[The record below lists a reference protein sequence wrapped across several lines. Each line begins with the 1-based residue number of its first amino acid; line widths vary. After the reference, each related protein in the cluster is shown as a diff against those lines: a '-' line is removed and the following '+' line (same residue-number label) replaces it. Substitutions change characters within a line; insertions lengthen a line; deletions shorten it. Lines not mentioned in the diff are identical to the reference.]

1 MDILHRFMAQLD
13 LAGISYATQ
22 ENSVQ
27 LILCSGSHKWK
38 CAVTA
43 PDADR
48 LCVFSRYPWS
58 VREECQDRLLRE
70 LNSLN
75 SELAEGCFILDKD
88 QVILRY
94 SVFVPDPLISAQT
107 AWQQFTEAASLTEW
121 AWNRIFSVLHSPE
134 DQ

>member
-1 MDILHRFMAQLD
+1 MDMLHRFMAQLD

-27 LILCSGSHKWK
+27 LILCSGAHKWK
-38 CAVTA
+38 CAVAA
-43 PDADR
+43 PDADH

-58 VREECQDRLLRE
+58 VPVECTDRLLGE

-94 SVFVPDPLISAQT
+94 SVFVADPLLFAQT
-107 AWQQFTEAASLTEW
+107 AWQQFTAAASLTEW

>member
-13 LAGISYATQ
+13 LAGISYAAQ

-43 PDADR
+43 PVADR
-48 LCVFSRYPWS
+48 LCIFSRYPWS

>member
-13 LAGISYATQ
+13 LAGISYAAQ

-48 LCVFSRYPWS
+48 LCIFSRYPWS

-107 AWQQFTEAASLTEW
+107 AWQQFTAAASLTEW

>member
-1 MDILHRFMAQLD
+1 MDMLHRFMAQLD

-58 VREECQDRLLRE
+58 VPEEYQDRLLRE

-94 SVFVPDPLISAQT
+94 SVFVADPLLFAQT
-107 AWQQFTEAASLTEW
+107 AWQQFTAAASLTEW
-121 AWNRIFSVLHSPE
+121 AWNRIFSVLHPTE